1 MDTIR
6 PVLGLGMLAAAALLA
21 VGCDRSESASTDS
34 TAKSPGFQSAAGEVP
49 ECCAPPD
56 TIIRR
61 TPGETAAEA
70 EAEAASVAEAA
81 DEAIFAENTPDLI
94 AKVGSIQTSPDP
106 SIDGT
111 IIGRK
116 VNFDLEF
123 TNEDGQKVNL
133 ARDYAGQTLVI
144 STIFT
149 SCPTPTA
156 CPRITADFA
165 EMARSLPPEYADK
178 VRFLLISFD
187 PLNDTPEVLRA
198 FGRTHGVDFDR
209 VDLLVSDVETIKRLM
224 VRELEI
230 PISIDASNDSFANH
244 ALMAHIVNADGYVVV
259 ERTAS
264 SSAKIAMLLDE
275 ALRAARMPFTPP
287 DNGQ

>member
-6 PVLGLGMLAAAALLA
+6 PVLGLGMLAAALVV

-34 TAKSPGFQSAAGEVP
+34 TAKSPEFQSAAGEVP

-81 DEAIFAENTPDLI
+81 DEALFAQNAADLI
-94 AKVGSIQTSPDP
+94 AKIGSIQTSLDS

-165 EMARSLPPEYADK
+165 EMARNLPSEHADK

-198 FGRTHGVDFDR
+198 FGRTHGVDFER

>member
-6 PVLGLGMLAAAALLA
+6 PVLGLGMLAAALVV

-34 TAKSPGFQSAAGEVP
+34 TAKPSEFQSATGEVP

-81 DEAIFAENTPDLI
+81 DEALFAQNAADLI
-94 AKVGSIQTSPDP
+94 AKIGSIQTSLDS

-165 EMARSLPPEYADK
+165 EMARNLPSEHADK

-198 FGRTHGVDFDR
+198 FGRTHGVDFER

>member
-34 TAKSPGFQSAAGEVP
+34 TAKSPEFQSAAGEVP

-165 EMARSLPPEYADK
+165 EMARNLPSEYADK

-198 FGRTHGVDFDR
+198 FGRTHGVDFER

>member
-34 TAKSPGFQSAAGEVP
+34 TAKSPEFQSAAGEVP

-61 TPGETAAEA
+61 TPGETAA

-165 EMARSLPPEYADK
+165 EMARNLPSEYADK

-198 FGRTHGVDFDR
+198 FGRTHGVDFER

-244 ALMAHIVNADGYVVV
+244 ALMAHVVNADGYVVV

>member
-1 MDTIR
+1 MNAIR
-6 PVLGLGMLAAAALLA
+6 PVLGLGALAAAVLLA
-21 VGCDRSESASTDS
+21 AGCDRSESASSDA
-34 TAKSPGFQSAAGEVP
+34 TAKSPEFQSAAGEVP
-49 ECCAPPD
+49 ECCAPPE

-61 TPGETAAEA
+61 TPAEA
-70 EAEAASVAEAA
+70 TTEAA
-81 DEAIFAENTPDLI
+81 DPVPAANETLFAENPPDLI

-123 TNEDGQKVNL
+123 TDEDGRKVNL
-133 ARDYAGQTLVI
+133 AKDYAGRTLVI

-165 EMARSLPPEYADK
+165 EMARNLPSEYADK

-230 PISIDASNDSFANH
+230 PISIDVANDSFANH
-244 ALMAHIVNADGYVVV
+244 ALMAHVVNGDGYVVV

-264 SSAKIAMLLDE
+264 SSAKISMLLDE
-275 ALRAARMPFTPP
+275 ALRAAAMPFTPP
-287 DNGQ
+287 DNGP

>member
-6 PVLGLGMLAAAALLA
+6 PVLGLGMLAAALVV

-34 TAKSPGFQSAAGEVP
+34 TAKSPEFQSAAGEVP

-81 DEAIFAENTPDLI
+81 DEALFAQNAADLI
-94 AKVGSIQTSPDP
+94 AKIGSIQTSLDS

-144 STIFT
+144 STVFT

-165 EMARSLPPEYADK
+165 EMARNLPSEHADK

-198 FGRTHGVDFDR
+198 FGRTHGVDFER

-275 ALRAARMPFTPP
+275 ALRAARMLFTPP

>member
-6 PVLGLGMLAAAALLA
+6 PVLGLGMLAAALVV

-34 TAKSPGFQSAAGEVP
+34 TAKSPEFQSAAGEVP

-81 DEAIFAENTPDLI
+81 DEALFAQNAADLI
-94 AKVGSIQTSPDP
+94 ARIGSIQTSLDS

-165 EMARSLPPEYADK
+165 EMARNLPSEYADK

-198 FGRTHGVDFDR
+198 FGRTHGVDFER

>member
-6 PVLGLGMLAAAALLA
+6 PVLGLGMLAAALVV

-34 TAKSPGFQSAAGEVP
+34 TAKSPEFQSAAGEVP

-81 DEAIFAENTPDLI
+81 DEALFAQNAADLI
-94 AKVGSIQTSPDP
+94 AKIGSIQTSLDS

-165 EMARSLPPEYADK
+165 EMARNLPSEYADK

-198 FGRTHGVDFDR
+198 FGRTHGVDFER

>member
-1 MDTIR
+1 MNTIR

-34 TAKSPGFQSAAGEVP
+34 TAKSPEFQSATGEVP

-81 DEAIFAENTPDLI
+81 DEAIFAVNTANLI
-94 AKVGSIQTSPDP
+94 AKIGSIQTSADA

-165 EMARSLPPEYADK
+165 EMARNLPSEYADK